1 MLMMLGLLKGRHLHT
16 ILHHQNV
23 PGHPWTTFR
32 GSASTRLRPSGRG
45 KTFFRCASDA
55 LASNRSLCSLIIKQ
69 SSFTGCW
76 NDSNSNCWQHCQS
89 RDADS
94 CVWNCVFWLS
104 IRCSCAARP
113 IVYACLYVS
122 MPLESEVPP
131 AQLCVQTGSN
141 ECVWR
146 EWPCQSRVKQH
157 LSSPMLLCTDH
168 IVRIRRLSLQESRR
182 VEVAQKET
190 QVDANRSVDS
200 EFPPL
205 HYIFCVQSQTPGLV
219 HTVYYTLLHHVIHKY
234 T

>member
-1 MLMMLGLLKGRHLHT
+1 MRDADAGVVEGQRHLHR
-16 ILHHQNV
+16 IVHHQNV
-23 PGHPWTTFR
+23 PGHPWTTEAVLQR
-32 GSASTRLRPSGRG
+32 YSVPLEEARR
-45 KTFFRCASDA
+45 FFRCASDA

-76 NDSNSNCWQHCQS
+76 NDSDSNCWQHCQS

-113 IVYACLYVS
+113 LYVS

-157 LSSPMLLCTDH
+157 LSSPMLLCTDQ
-168 IVRIRRLSLQESRR
+168 IVRIRRLSLQESQ
-182 VEVAQKET
+182 VDVAQKET

-205 HYIFCVQSQTPGLV
+205 HSILFVSRVRPQVWFTRFTPR
-219 HTVYYTLLHHVIHKY
+219 YTIHNY
-234 T
+234 VS

>member
-1 MLMMLGLLKGRHLHT
+1 MSLDIPGQPSEAVLQRYS
-16 ILHHQNV
+16 V
-23 PGHPWTTFR
+23 PLEE
-32 GSASTRLRPSGRG
+32 ARL
-45 KTFFRCASDA
+45 FFRCASDA

-76 NDSNSNCWQHCQS
+76 NDSNSNCWQYCQS
-89 RDADS
+89 KDADS

-131 AQLCVQTGSN
+131 AQLCAQTGSN

-157 LSSPMLLCTDH
+157 LSSQCCFVL
-168 IVRIRRLSLQESRR
+168 IRLYGSEGWACKKVESKWLKRKHR
-182 VEVAQKET
+182 
-190 QVDANRSVDS
+190 
-200 EFPPL
+200 
-205 HYIFCVQSQTPGLV
+205 
-219 HTVYYTLLHHVIHKY
+219 
-234 T
+234 